1 EILARVA
8 GALPAGGRLVI
19 MEIVPDNERTGPPLA
34 VAFAAAMVVNT
45 AGGDAHTAAEYRT
58 WLADAGFGDVRQHRL
73 PGRMV
78 TTAFEAT
85 RR

>member
-1 EILARVA
+1 MAA
-8 GALPAGGRLVI
+8 ALPAGGRLLI
-19 MEIVPDNERTGPPLA
+19 MEIVPDDDRTGPPLA
-34 VAFAAAMVVNT
+34 VAFAAAMIVNT
-45 AGGDAHTAAEYRT
+45 AGGDAHTAAQYRQ
-58 WLADAGFGDVRQHRL
+58 WLTEAGFTDIRQRRL